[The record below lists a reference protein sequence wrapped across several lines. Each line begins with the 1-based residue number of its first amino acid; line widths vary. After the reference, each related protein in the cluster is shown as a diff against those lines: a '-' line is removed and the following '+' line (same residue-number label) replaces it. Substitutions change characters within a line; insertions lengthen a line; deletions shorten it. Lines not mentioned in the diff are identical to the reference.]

1 MNFIEIY
8 GFHAVKAALKN
19 TKRNHQ
25 NIIISENLKEKF
37 KKIELKVN
45 KVNYIPNDKINKT
58 YGNEKS
64 HQGIILKTS
73 KLKQPSIEDVLY
85 NSKNKKSELMIML
98 DHVSDPQNIGSIM
111 RSCALFNCSSIIIS
125 KNNAPDVTSSMAKAA
140 SGALEIVNYIRV
152 TNLDSS
158 NSVNVNLQIDVT
170 ESGSGAS
177 AANETATILLAA
189 GESFV
194 MGTPHDSIAAYDAD
208 ASVQTTLHDL
218 ESILIDPS
226 ANEVKLEVIAAST

>member
-1 MNFIEIY
+1 MANLTVTHTESITLNGHEFGGTNVFSVTGINNIY
-8 GFHAVKAALKN
+8 
-19 TKRNHQ
+19 KR
-25 NIIISENLKEKF
+25 I
-37 KKIELKVN
+37 VTCPAD
-45 KVNYIPNDKINKT
+45 VDT
-58 YGNEKS
+58 T
-64 HQGIILKTS
+64 ILRTG
-73 KLKQPSIEDVLY
+73 
-85 NSKNKKSELMIML
+85 
-98 DHVSDPQNIGSIM
+98 VSVDIT
-111 RSCALFNCSSIIIS
+111 
-125 KNNAPDVTSSMAKAA
+125 DSSMDVQNVK
-140 SGALEIVNYIRV
+140 YIRV
-152 TNLDSS
+152 TNLDSA

-226 ANEVKLEVIAAST
+226 SNEVKLEVIAASS